1 MTFATYAN
9 VTNHLAAIAN
19 KHLGDKVTVLKSINS
34 EAFK

>member
-1 MTFATYAN
+1 MYTN

-19 KHLGDKVTVLKSINS
+19 KHLSNKVTVLKSINN